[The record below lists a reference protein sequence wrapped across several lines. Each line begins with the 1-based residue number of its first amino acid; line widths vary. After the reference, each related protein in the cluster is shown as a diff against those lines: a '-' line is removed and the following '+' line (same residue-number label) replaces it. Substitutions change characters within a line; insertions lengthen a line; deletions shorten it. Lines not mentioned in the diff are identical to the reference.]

1 MRHALSTLVE
11 RIRVRL
17 REPERGS
24 AVLEFLV
31 VGVLLT
37 LPVFYLVITLS
48 RMQAGAY
55 AVSGAAREA
64 GRMYVT
70 ASDDASAAGR
80 ADAGAALVFADHG
93 LSGDM
98 TLACSASPCLTR
110 GAQVTVR
117 TAVDVDLPLVPD
129 FLGAVVPT
137 SVRMTSTHVESVGKY
152 RE

>member
-55 AVSGAAREA
+55 
-64 GRMYVT
+64 
-70 ASDDASAAGR
+70 GR
-80 ADAGAALVFADHG
+80 ADSGAALVVADHG
-93 LSGDM
+93 LSGDR
-98 TLACSASPCLTR
+98 TVVCSASPCRTR

>member
-1 MRHALSTLVE
+1 MSW
-11 RIRVRL
+11 VRRRL
-17 REPERGS
+17 GDLERGS

-37 LPVFYLVITLS
+37 LPVFYLVLTLA
-48 RMQAGAY
+48 RLQAGAY

-64 GRMYVT
+64 GRVFV
-70 ASDDASAAGR
+70 ASSDDASAVNRGR
-80 ADAGAALVFADHG
+80 AGAELVYADHG
-93 LSGDM
+93 VPGETGFS
-98 TLACSASPCLTR
+98 CSASPCLTR

-117 TAVDVDLPLVPD
+117 TAVDVELPLVPD

>member
-1 MRHALSTLVE
+1 MNALA
-11 RIRVRL
+11 RRL
-17 REPERGS
+17 RRILREENERGS

-37 LPVFYLVITLS
+37 VPVFYLVITLA
-48 RMQAGAY
+48 RLQAGAY

-70 ASDDASAAGR
+70 GADDASGMQR
-80 ADAGAALVFADHG
+80 AQAGAGLVFADHG
-93 LSGDM
+93 LSGQTAVSCDH
-98 TLACSASPCLTR
+98 TPCLTR
-110 GAQVTVR
+110 GGHVTVN
-117 TAVDVDLPLVPD
+117 TAVDVELPLVPD

-137 SVRMTSTHVESVGKY
+137 SVRLTSTHVEAVGKY